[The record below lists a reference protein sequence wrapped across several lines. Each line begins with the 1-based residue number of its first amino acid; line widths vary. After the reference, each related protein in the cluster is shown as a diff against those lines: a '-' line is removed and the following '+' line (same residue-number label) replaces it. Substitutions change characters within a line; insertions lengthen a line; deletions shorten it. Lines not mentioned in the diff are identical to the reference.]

1 MNKAIPV
8 ICGSRDLGGKKLVW
22 ALSLMD
28 MRVYI
33 KEEDTNIETLSL
45 ELDDFLGYEPAGFT
59 WDFKI
64 VEGSSKRVSAWVART
79 QALINK
85 QKESKNE

>member
-1 MNKAIPV
+1 MNNTIKV
-8 ICGSRDLGGKKLVW
+8 VCGSNNYGGQRVVW

-33 KEEDTNIETLSL
+33 NNEATNIDTLAL
-45 ELDDFLGYEPAGFT
+45 ELDDFLGYEPPGYS
-59 WDFKI
+59 WDF
-64 VEGSSKRVSAWVART
+64 VLVDNNKRVAAWVNRT

-85 QKESKNE
+85 QKEDNNE